1 MRILF
6 LSFFL
11 AISILSYGQ
20 EVALLT
26 INDESISVNEFKR
39 VYEKNLNLIE
49 QDAQSDPEDYLELFI
64 DYKLK
69 VQEAYKLGL
78 HQNESYIKELQ
89 SYRSQLA
96 KEHLKDVAVTDAL
109 VKEAYYRIKKEL
121 KARHILIRVAP
132 DASPIDTLKAYM
144 KISALRSRII
154 NGEDFNTVA
163 RRESEDPSAKTNG
176 GDLGW
181 FKAFKMVYP
190 FENAAYATS
199 INGVS
204 RPFRTSF
211 GYHIVQPTDERLAKG
226 SVKVAHIMISLV
238 QPDTTLIPE
247 KRINTVDSLL
257 NTGVSFEALAR
268 SYSDDSNSAKKGGIL
283 NAFEQ
288 GQLSSTIFE
297 KKAFE
302 LDTLGQIT
310 APFKTKFGWHIV
322 KLLEKNPIGT
332 FVELK
337 PVLTQKVTKDAR
349 SKVLDVQ
356 LKERLRNRYNIG
368 DSKDIVRFFK
378 DVFPEVKAKDLP
390 ELSAIKGIND
400 KAIVIA
406 DTTITF
412 NEIGSFLV
420 KQYNRVG
427 YKSRDQFLEENVD
440 KYIDTT
446 LKSYHLEH
454 LEEQDETFALI
465 LKEYKEGLL
474 LFDLLQNKIWDR
486 AQNDSIGLK
495 EYYQSRAEDYKTPL
509 LYEAKI
515 YSTAQRQ
522 TALELNKL
530 LKNGLSSEDALD
542 LLKDKGPIL
551 VSTDRLKESDMA
563 IEEDTILPLGL
574 TEIVQRDD
582 QYLFYDII
590 AVVPPAQMTLE
601 ESRGQ
606 VMSDY
611 QKLLE
616 KEFTEEIRSRSR
628 VTINQ
633 KALSNLKLSYE

>member
-551 VSTDRLKESDMA
+551 VSTDRLKESDMVM
-563 IEEDTILPLGL
+563 EEDTILPLGL
-574 TEIVQRDD
+574 TEIAQRDD

-590 AVVPPAQMTLE
+590 AVVPPASMTLE
-601 ESRGQ
+601 QSRGQ